1 MYVNV
6 RSGRLGMKRP
16 WLKYIEEENK
26 MHCVTRKVKLTNVL
40 SQKCVYSWTDNLIV
54 TVEYHELS
62 KNHQKI
68 YENSYW

>member
-40 SQKCVYSWTDNLIV
+40 SQKCVYSWDRQFNSDCRISRAFKKSSENL
-54 TVEYHELS
+54 
-62 KNHQKI
+62 
-68 YENSYW
+68 